1 MSNDQTLPDPKKL
14 LESLGVPCVESNP
27 LITERSSTLA
37 IESLR
42 YDTAEGKVWAFWDQF
57 EVGGSPLTNVNI
69 YTPGGI
75 VTFTLRGEV
84 TMDGFG
90 ETGFV

>member
-1 MSNDQTLPDPKKL
+1 MSNNKALPDPKEL
-14 LESLGVPCVESNP
+14 LASLGIPCVEGNP
-27 LITERSSTLA
+27 LITERPATLA
-37 IESLR
+37 LSSLR
-42 YDTAEGKVWAFWDQF
+42 YDTPEGKVWAFWDQF
-57 EVGGSPLTNVNI
+57 EVGGSPLTDVKI

-75 VTFTLRGEV
+75 ITFTLRGEV